1 MLKKISHSFCDEK
14 TIFCKL
20 FLYVLCIPTLRL
32 SFALSTPIFPKKWLR
47 LQKLQFF
54 LSQFLLPSLEGDNNI
69 YILLS
74 IIITYNLKV
83 FRNPYTPPPPL
94 KTVTS
99 VTVTTVTIF
108 AQNQRSLVEVKGAAR
123 LLALSSVMCW
133 DIKRADN
140 AVRLHIKSS
149 DAAKRCIARPAKNRY
164 GVCEGKV
171 QY

>member
-1 MLKKISHSFCDEK
+1 M
-14 TIFCKL
+14 
-20 FLYVLCIPTLRL
+20 
-32 SFALSTPIFPKKWLR
+32 
-47 LQKLQFF
+47 
-54 LSQFLLPSLEGDNNI
+54 
-69 YILLS
+69 
-74 IIITYNLKV
+74 
-83 FRNPYTPPPPL
+83 PPPL

-149 DAAKRCIARPAKNRY
+149 DTVKRRIARPVKNRY
-164 GVCEGKV
+164 GVCEGKM
-171 QY
+171 QC